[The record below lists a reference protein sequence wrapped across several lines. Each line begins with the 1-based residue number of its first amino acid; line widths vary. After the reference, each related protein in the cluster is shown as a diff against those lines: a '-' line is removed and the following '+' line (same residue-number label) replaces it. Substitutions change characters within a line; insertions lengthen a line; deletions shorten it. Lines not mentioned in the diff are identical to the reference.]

1 MPITEAERS
10 EMVNELSAA
19 TSPKTVE
26 TPMKCVLPDGRD
38 HLATKDDLKV
48 LEHGLRA
55 DFAELRAHV
64 DGSLA
69 ELRAHVDG
77 SLAEVRADFAE
88 LKGYVDSALAK
99 QTRLIMTTLVGFM
112 IATWTPMLVFLA
124 A

>member
-19 TSPKTVE
+19 TRPKTVE
-26 TPMKCVLPDGRD
+26 TLMKCVLPDGRD

-55 DFAELRAHV
+55 DFAK
-64 DGSLA
+64 
-69 ELRAHVDG
+69 LRAHVDG

-99 QTRLIMTTLVGFM
+99 QTRLITATLVGFM
-112 IATWTPMLVFLA
+112 IAIWTSLSDTRVSSREVVSA
-124 A
+124 